1 MTIHVG
7 TSQPRAELQGP
18 IFVLIGLGL
27 GAMMIAA
34 GQAVYAVQGT
44 VATVASLLPF
54 GYAFAAGMVATV
66 NPCGVLLLPSLAA
79 YYLQRDDG
87 PEEATWQR
95 AGRALLLSVMA
106 TLGFVTVFT

>member
-1 MTIHVG
+1 MTSHII
-7 TSQPRAELQGP
+7 SNRLRADLQGP
-18 IFVLIGLGL
+18 VFVLIGLGL
-27 GAMMIAA
+27 GAIMIAA
-34 GQAVYAVQGT
+34 GQTVYAVQGT
-44 VATVASLLPF
+44 VAILAALLPF

-79 YYLQRDDG
+79 YYLQRDDAR
-87 PEEATWQR
+87 EEATWQR